1 MTMIDRRSGRD
12 RRDNERYAVNV
23 EIEWESAAGRKSGTL
38 SDIGLNGCFVLSS
51 GEVQDGE
58 TVKLFFPLSSGM
70 KAQFLAEVANNVF
83 EIGFAVR
90 FIQLSETQW
99 QYIED
104 LVESVKNRA
113 KR

>member
-1 MTMIDRRSGRD
+1 
-12 RRDNERYAVNV
+12 
-23 EIEWESAAGRKSGTL
+23 
-38 SDIGLNGCFVLSS
+38 
-51 GEVQDGE
+51 
-58 TVKLFFPLSSGM
+58 M
-70 KAQFLAEVANNVF
+70 KAQFLAEVANHVF